1 MANRPSDPRQQN
13 RQTSGRT
20 TVSMSVSPSGAAKER
35 AQGTGAVKKT
45 APQTRAVAPTVR
57 HAVRQPRYVEI
68 KQEKKSP
75 FPIAIVAFLAV
86 VTVLF
91 LFMMMNYA
99 EIDKYNAAVTELQN
113 EVAQL
118 QAEHKKLDLRLE
130 NKDDRTAFEKYA
142 SEELGMVKSDT
153 LSKYIVTLNP
163 EDKTEIMEYDD
174 GKDSGFGYLLSGLA
188 EVLRDFFTS

>member
-1 MANRPSDPRQQN
+1 MANIPTNPKKSNRPTNVKPA
-13 RQTSGRT
+13 
-20 TVSMSVSPSGAAKER
+20 VSMSVPSSGNAR
-35 AQGTGAVKKT
+35 GNTGGTGNGNRMKPA
-45 APQTRAVAPTVR
+45 RAVANVVR
-57 HAVRQPRYVEI
+57 HAARQPRYVEI
-68 KQEKKSP
+68 RQEKKSP

-130 NKDDRTAFEKYA
+130 NKDPVGGGVAR
-142 SEELGMVKSDT
+142 
-153 LSKYIVTLNP
+153 
-163 EDKTEIMEYDD
+163 
-174 GKDSGFGYLLSGLA
+174 
-188 EVLRDFFTS
+188 

>member
-1 MANRPSDPRQQN
+1 MANIPTDPRKNKNNQA
-13 RQTSGRT
+13 GKT
-20 TVSMSVSPSGAAKER
+20 TVSMSVSAPGAAKER
-35 AQGTGAVKKT
+35 AQGGVRKASPKT
-45 APQTRAVAPTVR
+45 RNAAPAVR

-75 FPIAIVAFLAV
+75 FPIAVVAFLAV